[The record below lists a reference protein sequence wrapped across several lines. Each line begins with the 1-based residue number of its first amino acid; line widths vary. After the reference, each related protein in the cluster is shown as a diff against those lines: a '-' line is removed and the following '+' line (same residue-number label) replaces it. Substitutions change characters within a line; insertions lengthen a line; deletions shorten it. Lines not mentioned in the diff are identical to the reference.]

1 MTTSGTYV
9 FTVNRDQIIRDA
21 MLNIG
26 KLDDTEIPTAQ
37 EVSDCNFKLNCLVKQ
52 WMGKTD
58 FAPGLK
64 VWKRRRGYLFLSSA
78 TGQYSI
84 GQTSY
89 ATPNGTGWTNSFTQT
104 TVAVK
109 AIIGAGSVTVSGAAA
124 AGLVLGSTV
133 GIILGTNDLNWFK
146 ATNVVG
152 NVVTLSGTLDEV
164 ANVGAT
170 VYVYQAQG
178 TQPLTVETATLRDS
192 NNSDTPLKIMT
203 VQEYDFLPNKA
214 DPTNISDPTAIYYEF
229 QLGNSNLFTDCGAA
243 NDTTKYLSLTYL
255 EAVQDIVNPADNFVY
270 PQEWFLALSFGLAKI
285 IAPMFNAPWTANLES
300 AHAMALSIA
309 GHKDPERSSM
319 YFQTGGEE

>member
-1 MTTSGTYV
+1 MTTSGT
-9 FTVNRDQIIRDA
+9 FTFTCNRDQIIRDA

-37 EVSDCNFKLNCLVKQ
+37 EVQDCNFKLNMLVKQ

-64 VWKRRRGYLFLSSA
+64 VWTRKRGYLFLSST

-89 ATPNGTGWTNSFTQT
+89 ASPNGTGWTNSFTTT

-109 AIIGAGSVTVSGAAA
+109 ALAGAGSVTVANASA
-124 AGLVLGSTV
+124 AGLIIGSTV
-133 GIILGTNDLNWFK
+133 GIILGTNNLDWFK

-152 NVVTLSGTLDEV
+152 NVVTLSGTLVDV
-164 ANVGAT
+164 ANAGTT
-170 VYVYQAQG
+170 VFVYQTQG
-178 TQPLTVETATLRDS
+178 TQPLSIETAILRDS

-203 VQEYDFLPNKA
+203 VQEYDNLPNKA

-243 NDTTKYLSLTYL
+243 NDTTKYIVLTYL
-255 EAVQDIVNPADNFVY
+255 EPIQDMNNPADNFEY
-270 PQEWFLALSFGLAKI
+270 PQEWFLALSFGLSKI
-285 IAPMFNAPWTANLES
+285 IAPMFNAPWTAVLEA
-300 AHAMALSIA
+300 AHASALAIA
-309 GHKDPERSSM
+309 GHKDGERSSM